1 MTIVDVTSFQFIYF
15 AKVKKGEKGININQ
29 EAYKAWA
36 ILDTEN
42 WKVTHM
48 RSEQKLMNKLILN

>member
-42 WKVTHM
+42 
-48 RSEQKLMNKLILN
+48 